1 MGTVKKNAEGHNYK
15 YADLA
20 QVNAYIESIGETYY
34 QYIEPHENG
43 KEYVYTVRC
52 KDGKPIMDPLR
63 GASITQATLPGKSN
77 PAQEQGSALTYARR
91 YSLYMAYGLATE
103 DDDGAIFDGAVTQD
117 AAQNAQAQMT
127 QDKQDLI
134 ERIIAAGQRRG
145 MEPPQVAQAYKI
157 NNATDVQRLNAVL
170 AELEGGAA

>member
-1 MGTVKKNAEGHNYK
+1 MGTVKKNTEGHGYK

-20 QVNAYIESIGETYY
+20 QVNNYIESIGETYY

-43 KEYVYTVRC
+43 KEYIYTVRC

-63 GASITQATLPGKSN
+63 GCSITKAILPGKKSN

-103 DDDGAIFDGAVTQD
+103 DDDAAIFDGAVPQSD
-117 AAQNAQAQMT
+117 DVQLN
-127 QDKQDLI
+127 KNELI
-134 ERIIAAGQRRG
+134 GRIISVGQQLG
-145 MEPPQVAQAYKI
+145 LTPVQIAQSYKI
-157 NNATDVQRLNAVL
+157 NDGTDVRRLNEVL
-170 AELEGGAA
+170 AEIEGGVING